1 MGATA
6 ISAGQLGFF
15 KYQKIATVG
24 ACLMTCAVVYLR
36 YHYFVDALFASAL
49 VYTGLVVGRMT
60 NKLKD
65 EDSSIVPTK
74 VGASSVVQPLKA
86 VGPPDVGVLDF

>member
-1 MGATA
+1 
-6 ISAGQLGFF
+6 
-15 KYQKIATVG
+15 
-24 ACLMTCAVVYLR
+24 MTCAVVYLR

-49 VYTGLVVGRMT
+49 VYTGLIVGRMT

-74 VGASSVVQPLKA
+74 VGASSVVQSLKA